1 MAGADHFPGYP
12 PHSAHRLRWNL
23 ARRHQLRNSHLR
35 IGRGVR
41 AMSKSDAG
49 FDFDHYRKLLA
60 EANDEPK
67 RMALIDLLVEE
78 KAKDQLAEHSLQV
91 RLTGLGL
98 TKPRG

>member
-1 MAGADHFPGYP
+1 M
-12 PHSAHRLRWNL
+12 
-23 ARRHQLRNSHLR
+23 Q
-35 IGRGVR
+35 

-49 FDFDHYRKLLA
+49 FDFDRYRKLLA

-78 KAKDQLAEHSLQV
+78 KAKDQLAGHSLQV

-98 TKPRG
+98 MKPRG